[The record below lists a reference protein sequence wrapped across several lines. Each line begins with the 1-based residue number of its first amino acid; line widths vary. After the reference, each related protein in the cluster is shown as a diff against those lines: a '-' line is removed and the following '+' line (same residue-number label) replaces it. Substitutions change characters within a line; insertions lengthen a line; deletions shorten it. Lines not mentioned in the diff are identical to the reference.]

1 MGGRKM
7 KNINAGRN
15 GFVMLFVIAVLG
27 LIGIYMIILASE
39 SNAII
44 FQADRAY
51 LEACRQNLTSS
62 GLAWAKKNVNAP
74 AGDVSLDTADM
85 NIKKAALNVVL
96 QKKSPQIEISTSCS
110 RGRQTLNSTRK
121 FTLEVRP

>member
-1 MGGRKM
+1 MGNRQM

-15 GFVMLFVIAVLG
+15 GFVMLFVIAILG
-27 LIGIYMIILASE
+27 LTGIYMIILAGVS
-39 SNAII
+39 STII
-44 FQADRAY
+44 FQTNQAY
-51 LEACRQNLTSS
+51 LEACRQNLTAS

-85 NIKKAALNVVL
+85 NIKKAALSIAL
-96 QKKSPQIEISTSCS
+96 QKKSLQIEINTSCS

-121 FTLEVRP
+121 FTLQTGP